1 MPEIIYKFIYMCV
14 CALDRY
20 VLIIPRMSGRMPE
33 KMLERMP
40 GKMWVYISNLMPYM
54 KMYVSGAMPGITS
67 ENMLVG

>member
-1 MPEIIYKFIYMCV
+1 MFIFICACV
-14 CALDRY
+14 CFRY
-20 VLIIPRMSGRMPE
+20 VQIIPRMSGRMPD